1 MQIVS
6 LSLHRFA
13 TPGARLWAFAMM
25 GFARLPLSRMPG
37 LEFWKLCGSGPDNG
51 FTLKF
56 NPSVYTMLCA
66 WPDLE
71 TAQRTLNEAPLF
83 ARYRDM
89 AAESGTLFLQPIS
102 ARGNWSG
109 KEPFRP
115 SLSPTGE
122 GPIAALTRATLR
134 PRIARRFW
142 SRVPDINDVIGAD
155 PNVMFK
161 IGMGEVPAL
170 HQVTF
175 SIWPDMAS
183 MARFARW
190 SGPHAEA
197 IRAVRKEGWF
207 QEELYAR
214 FRVVNTQGIWGGRDL
229 CLIQGKQ
236 V

>member
-1 MQIVS
+1 
-6 LSLHRFA
+6 
-13 TPGARLWAFAMM
+13 
-25 GFARLPLSRMPG
+25 
-37 LEFWKLCGSGPDNG
+37 
-51 FTLKF
+51 
-56 NPSVYTMLCA
+56 MLCA

-142 SRVPDINDVIGAD
+142 SRVPDINDVIGTD

-175 SIWPDMAS
+175 SIWPDMVWLNPA
-183 MARFARW
+183 ML
-190 SGPHAEA
+190 
-197 IRAVRKEGWF
+197 RKWLDVVGGMVVVVVGNETVSSFLHFIPFDFWF
-207 QEELYAR
+207 SDH
-214 FRVVNTQGIWGGRDL
+214 FFI
-229 CLIQGKQ
+229 CI
-236 V
+236 